1 MNTWYSS
8 VSIIENN
15 CCRTKNIISSRKV
28 IKDIMRIP
36 FKSNDYFA
44 NELNSA
50 FKNIKN
56 VYFEAVKLQIETK
69 KASVMLGDG
78 TISQS
83 TTFELHKV
91 TTFYHRLIN
100 SLGTWIT
107 TGVSMTNTEDL
118 HRIYCQISQ
127 EVDKYY
133 IYGYFG
139 IQFHALSYYRVN
151 KRVVEIQK
159 ELSQIADEATRT
171 FSLLANRGNYLI
183 QNELEKVGYAGLA
196 FDELFTKLFEDQ
208 ELTADLERKAQ
219 SVEKEFPEFE
229 QMRIRKNELL
239 EELNNLL
246 VELYQI
252 SPVLIDY
259 NKLMQGEEGIVT
271 YFDVETIRNQ
281 KTKKRD
287 PYINTGRITK
297 ESTSRIANKLNQ
309 VAKILRE
316 VSGLTN

>member
-1 MNTWYSS
+1 
-8 VSIIENN
+8 
-15 CCRTKNIISSRKV
+15 
-28 IKDIMRIP
+28 MRIP
-36 FKSNDYFA
+36 FKSDDYFA

-50 FKNIKN
+50 FENIRN

-69 KASVMLGDG
+69 KATVMLGDG

-83 TTFELHKV
+83 TTFELQKV
-91 TTFYHRLIN
+91 TAFYQRLIN
-100 SLGTWIT
+100 SLGAWIT
-107 TGVSMTNTEDL
+107 TGISRSNTEDL

-139 IQFHALSYYRVN
+139 IQFHALPYYRVN

-159 ELSQIADEATRT
+159 ELSQIADEATKT
-171 FSLLANRGNYLI
+171 FSLLANRGNYII
-183 QNELEKVGYAGLA
+183 QNELEKMGYTRLA
-196 FDELFTKLFEDQ
+196 FEELFIKLFEDQ
-208 ELTADLERKAQ
+208 ELIVDLERKAQ

-229 QMRIRKNELL
+229 QICIKKNELFA
-239 EELNNLL
+239 ELNDLL

-259 NKLMQGEEGIVT
+259 NKLMQGEEGIVI

-287 PYINTGRITK
+287 PYINTGRIAK
-297 ESTSRIANKLNQ
+297 ELTSRIVNKLNQ

-316 VSGLTN
+316 VSGLSN